1 MASKAGGAAKPGRV
15 WLRRLAWGAGT
26 VALLTFAIEGG
37 EYGTRDLLVQRRE
50 HRALELELEALRDS
64 VEALRAETKAVQS
77 DPARL
82 ERLAREK
89 YGMVKGE
96 KELLYRM
103 SGPAR

>member
-1 MASKAGGAAKPGRV
+1 LASRADGAAKPGRV
-15 WLRRLAWGAGT
+15 WLRRLAWGAGA
-26 VALLTFAIEGG
+26 VAVLTFAIEGG
-37 EYGTRDLLVQRRE
+37 EYGTSDLVTQRRQ
-50 HRALELELEALRDS
+50 HRELEADVEALRDS
-64 VEALRAETKAVQS
+64 VSALRAEMQAVRT

-89 YGMVKGE
+89 YGMVQGE

>member
-64 VEALRAETKAVQS
+64 VEALTTRPRAAACRRV
-77 DPARL
+77 A
-82 ERLAREK
+82 
-89 YGMVKGE
+89 
-96 KELLYRM
+96 
-103 SGPAR
+103 